1 MIRRFLRLRRPGRRD
16 TIRFAALLVAL
27 PAIIPVGCTKP
38 APPRVAQAPTKIRV
52 AAATDLR
59 SCLDALTDAFQVD
72 HPHVDVLPTFAASGV
87 LLTQLKG
94 GLESDLY
101 LSADVAYA
109 HDLAAAGLAAEAD
122 VFESGHGRLVVWV
135 RNESPIDVLSL
146 GADALLD
153 ASVRRI
159 AIANPLHAPY
169 GRAAMA
175 FLDHLAFHDRVDD
188 KLAIGESAA
197 QAAQYV
203 ESGAAEV
210 GILPMALA
218 KGTRLSE
225 RGRFWAV
232 PAEAHPPIRH
242 GGAIHARAIDRAA
255 TEAFRD
261 HLLSP
266 AGRAILARYGFEF
279 PVGFESPAAP

>member
-1 MIRRFLRLRRPGRRD
+1 MPRAPSHHRFCRARRD
-16 TIRFAALLVAL
+16 PVAVTALLVAVCVTIL
-27 PAIIPVGCTKP
+27 GGCTKP
-38 APPRVAQAPTKIRV
+38 APPRALKAPTRIRV

-59 SCLDALTDAFQVD
+59 SCLEALTNAFQVE
-72 HPHVDVLPTFAASGV
+72 HPNFDLLPTFGASGV
-87 LLTQLKG
+87 LLTQLKS
-94 GLESDLY
+94 GLETDLY

-122 VFESGHGRLVVWV
+122 VFESGQGRLVIWV
-135 RNESPIDVLSL
+135 RNESPIDVLKL
-146 GADALLD
+146 GAEALLD
-153 ASVRRI
+153 PSVRRV

-169 GRAAMA
+169 GRAAVA
-175 FLDHLAFHDRVDD
+175 ALEHLGLHDRLKE
-188 KLAIGESAA
+188 KLAVGESAA

-242 GGAIHARAIDRAA
+242 GGAIHARAIDREA
-255 TEAFRD
+255 TVAFRD
-261 HLLSP
+261 FLLSP
-266 AGRAILARYGFEF
+266 AGRAILARSGFEF
-279 PVGFESPAAP
+279 PAVP